1 MLFRLAADVVVALH
15 FGFIVFVVA
24 GGFLV
29 WRWRRLAWVHLPVA
43 AWGAL
48 IEFTG
53 WICPLTPLENSLRA
67 RAGEGVYQHGFVEE
81 YLLPVL
87 YPATLT
93 YRMQLLLGAGVLLV
107 NLLVYGW
114 VWRTLR
120 ARQADQ
126 RSTSAASSV
135 SDEDI

>member
-53 WICPLTPLENSLRA
+53 WICPLTPLENALRR
-67 RAGEGVYQHGFVEE
+67 RAGEAGYAGGFIEHYVI
-81 YLLPVL
+81 PII
-87 YPATLT
+87 YPAGLT
-93 YRMQLLLGAGVLLV
+93 PRLQIILGIAVLVVNAVAYGVLV
-107 NLLVYGW
+107 
-114 VWRTLR
+114 
-120 ARQADQ
+120 AR
-126 RSTSAASSV
+126 RRRRR
-135 SDEDI
+135 

>member
-53 WICPLTPLENSLRA
+53 WICPLTPLENALRR
-67 RAGEGVYQHGFVEE
+67 RAGEAGYAGGFIEHYVI
-81 YLLPVL
+81 PII
-87 YPATLT
+87 YPAGLT
-93 YRMQLLLGAGVLLV
+93 PRLQIILGIAVLVVIAVGYGVLV
-107 NLLVYGW
+107 
-114 VWRTLR
+114 
-120 ARQADQ
+120 AR
-126 RSTSAASSV
+126 RRRRR
-135 SDEDI
+135 